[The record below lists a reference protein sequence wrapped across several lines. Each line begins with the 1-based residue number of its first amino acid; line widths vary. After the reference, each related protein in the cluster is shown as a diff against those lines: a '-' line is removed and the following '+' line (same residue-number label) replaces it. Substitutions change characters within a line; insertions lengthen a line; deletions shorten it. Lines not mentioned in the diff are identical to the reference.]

1 MAVLIKDNLL
11 KVMEKIARA
20 ARSVGR
26 DPAEVRLVV
35 VTKTHPIETIL
46 AAIQAGA
53 VCLGENYAEE
63 AVEKMT
69 RIGPLPG
76 VEWHMI
82 GHVQSR
88 KARLVAENFALVHSL
103 DSIRLARRLDVVAVE
118 HGKCLPVLLE
128 VNLADEES
136 KTGWCAAD
144 ESRWGALVADFSGVA
159 ACSNLKMSGLMF
171 MPPLSD
177 DPEQARPYFKKGRRL
192 QTFLKSQLPQV
203 DWSQLSMGTSADYEA
218 AVQEGATFVRIG
230 TAILGKRSKM
240 PEIG

>member
-1 MAVLIKDNLL
+1 
-11 KVMEKIARA
+11 
-20 ARSVGR
+20 
-26 DPAEVRLVV
+26 
-35 VTKTHPIETIL
+35 
-46 AAIQAGA
+46 
-53 VCLGENYAEE
+53 
-63 AVEKMT
+63 MT

-103 DSIRLARRLDVVAVE
+103 DSIRLARRLDAVAVE

-128 VNLADEES
+128 VNLAGEES

-144 ESRWGALVADFSGVA
+144 ESRWGALLADFSGVA
-159 ACSNLKMSGLMF
+159 ACSNLKVCGLMA